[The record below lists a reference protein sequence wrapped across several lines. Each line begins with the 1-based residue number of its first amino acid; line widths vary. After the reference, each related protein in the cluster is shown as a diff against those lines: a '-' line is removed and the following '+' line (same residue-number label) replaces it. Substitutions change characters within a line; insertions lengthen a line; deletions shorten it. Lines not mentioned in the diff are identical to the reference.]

1 MRRLHSIAGL
11 AGAVVVTF
19 MAITG
24 AILSLQPALET
35 VAARAWAGLA
45 STGELAGA
53 VSTALPG
60 VERITHSASGMVV
73 AYYVENGVHKS
84 AQIDPSSGAVL
95 GPYEPSPFFTFITE
109 LHRSLFLGNA
119 GHAIAGIGSVA
130 IALLAASGIVLLV
143 HRMGGWRRLFA
154 RVKGSGTQRLH
165 AYLARLALVALAL
178 TSLTG
183 AFMSAVNFGFV
194 PDGSSFGFAALPQ
207 SSGAAA
213 AAVGDLTGLTS
224 TPLASLRE
232 LVFPAAGDLGDVFTL
247 TTSSGVGYIDQATGA
262 VLQFTPNNF
271 WQQLYETI
279 YLLHT
284 GEGVWWLALI
294 LGAAALA
301 VPAMAA
307 TGIAIWWQRRGNTVR
322 LPANASWRTADTV
335 ILFGSENNSTEGFAA
350 SLHAALVAEGRRVHT
365 APMNSVRR
373 YPRAERLLVLT
384 ATYGDGGAPQSANR
398 FLARLERMKAAPAP
412 SFAVLGFGDRSFAQ
426 YCAFA
431 EAVDTA
437 LIRTGSR
444 HLLGFDTVD
453 RQSSQDFAR
462 WGTRLGE
469 ALGIRLA
476 LSHTPVH
483 PAAHGLRLV
492 EREDFGLEVQAPT
505 AILRFAA
512 VQAQTLF
519 GFKARLPRF
528 SVGDLVGITPPGSG
542 VPRYYSIASASKEGV
557 LEICVRKQAGGEC
570 SEFLHALMPGD
581 EIGGF
586 IRHNPDF
593 RPGHGRKPLVLIG
606 AGTGVAPL
614 AGFVRNNRPG
624 RPAYLFFGA
633 RDPASDFLYEGT
645 FRAAL
650 EDDRLR
656 GLETAFSRIVG
667 GQYVQ
672 QRLTVQAEL
681 LRRLIDD
688 GAQVLVCGGLDMAR
702 EVRATLDTVLAP
714 LALTTAEL
722 KAQGRYLED
731 AY

>member
-11 AGAVVVTF
+11 AGAVVVIF

-35 VAARAWAGLA
+35 VVARAWSGLA
-45 STGELAGA
+45 NTGELAGA
-53 VSTALPG
+53 VASSLPG
-60 VERITHSASGMVV
+60 VERITHSASGTVV
-73 AYYVENGVHKS
+73 AYYTQDGIHKA
-84 AQIDPSSGAVL
+84 AQIDPSTGAVI

-143 HRMGGWRRLFA
+143 HRTGGWRRLFA
-154 RVKGSGTQRLH
+154 RVKGAGMQRLH
-165 AYLARLALVALAL
+165 AYLARLSLVALAL

-213 AAVGDLTGLTS
+213 APVAELAGLTA
-224 TPLASLRE
+224 TPLSSLRE

-247 TTSSGVGYIDQATGA
+247 TTSSGVGYLDQASGA

-294 LGAAALA
+294 LGVAALA
-301 VPAMAA
+301 VPLMAA
-307 TGIAIWWQRRGNTVR
+307 TGIAIWWQRRANAVQ

-335 ILFGSENNSTEGFAA
+335 ILFGSENNSTEGFAG
-350 SLHAALVAEGRRVHT
+350 SLHATLVGQGHRVHT
-365 APMNSVRR
+365 APMNSLRR

-384 ATYGDGGAPQSANR
+384 ATYGDGGAPQSAHS
-398 FLARLERMKAAPAP
+398 FLRRLAHLKAAPAP
-412 SFAVLGFGDRSFAQ
+412 SYAVLGFGDRSFAQ

-431 EAVDTA
+431 EAADAA
-437 LIRTGSR
+437 LAHAGSR
-444 HLLGFDTVD
+444 PLLGLDSVD

-469 ALGIRLA
+469 ALGLPLT

-483 PAAHGLRLV
+483 PASHGLRLV

-505 AILRFAA
+505 AIFRFAA
-512 VQAQTLF
+512 VEARNLF
-519 GFKARLPRF
+519 GFRARLPRF
-528 SVGDLVGITPPGSG
+528 AVGDLVGITPPGSS
-542 VPRYYSIASASKEGV
+542 VPRYYSIASASKEGA
-557 LEICVRKQAGGEC
+557 LEICVRKQAGGQC
-570 SEFLHALMPGD
+570 SEFLHALVPGD

-593 RPGHGRKPLVLIG
+593 RPASGRKPVVMIG

-633 RDPASDFLYEGT
+633 RDPASDFLYEEQ
-645 FRAAL
+645 FRTAIG
-650 EDDRLR
+650 EHRLT
-656 GLETAFSRIVG
+656 GLETAFSRVVR

-672 QRLTVQAEL
+672 QRVVAQGEL
-681 LRRLIDD
+681 LRGLVEN

-702 EVRATLDTVLAP
+702 DVRAALDTVLAP

>member
-1 MRRLHSIAGL
+1 MRRLHSLAGL
-11 AGAVVVTF
+11 AGAVIVVF

-35 VAARAWAGLA
+35 VAARAWSGIAN
-45 STGELAGA
+45 TGELAGA
-53 VSTALPG
+53 VSSALPG
-60 VERITHSASGMVV
+60 VERITRSASGMVV
-73 AYYVENGVHKS
+73 AYYTQDGIHKS
-84 AQIDPSSGAVL
+84 AQIDPSSGVVI

-119 GHAIAGIGSVA
+119 GHAIAGISSLA

-178 TSLTG
+178 TALTG

-194 PDGSSFGFAALPQ
+194 PDGSSFDFAALPQ

-213 AAVGDLTGLTS
+213 APVAELAGLTA
-224 TPLASLRE
+224 TPLSSLRE
-232 LVFPAAGDLGDVFTL
+232 LVFPAAGDLSDVFTL
-247 TTSSGVGYIDQATGA
+247 TTSSGVGYIDQASGA
-262 VLQFTPNNF
+262 VLQFTPNNI

-284 GEGVWWLALI
+284 GQGVWWLALI
-294 LGAAALA
+294 LGVAALA
-301 VPAMAA
+301 VPLMAA
-307 TGIAIWWQRRGNTVR
+307 TGIAIWWQRRRNTAQ
-322 LPANASWRTADTV
+322 LPGNASWRTADTV

-350 SLHAALVAEGRRVHT
+350 SLHAALTASGRRVHT
-365 APMNSVRR
+365 APMNSLRR
-373 YPRAERLLVLT
+373 YPKAERLLVLT
-384 ATYGDGGAPQSANR
+384 ATYGNGGAPQSAHS
-398 FLARLERMKAAPAP
+398 FLKRLAHLKTAPAP

-431 EAVDTA
+431 ETVDTA
-437 LIRTGSR
+437 LTDTGSR
-444 HLLGFDTVD
+444 PLIGFDSVD

-469 ALGIRLA
+469 ATGLLLV
-476 LSHTPVH
+476 LSHMPVH
-483 PAAHGLRLV
+483 PAPHGLRLV

-512 VQAQTLF
+512 VEARTWF
-519 GFKARLPRF
+519 GLRARLPRF
-528 SVGDLVGITPPGSG
+528 AVGDLVGITPPGSN
-542 VPRYYSIASASKEGV
+542 VPRYYSIASAAKEGV
-557 LEICVRKQAGGEC
+557 LEVCVRKQAGGEC
-570 SEFLHALMPGD
+570 SEYLHALVPGD
-581 EIGGF
+581 EIAGF
-586 IRHNPDF
+586 VRHNWDF
-593 RPGHGRKPLVLIG
+593 RPAAGKKPVVLIG
-606 AGTGVAPL
+606 SGTGVAPL

-624 RPAYLFFGA
+624 RPTYLFFGA
-633 RDPASDFLYEGT
+633 RDPASDFLYEQV

-650 EDDRLR
+650 EEGRLT
-656 GLETAFSRIVG
+656 GLETAFSRVVY

-672 QRLTVQAEL
+672 QRLLAQAEL
-681 LRRLIDD
+681 LRRLIEG
-688 GAQVLVCGGLDMAR
+688 GAQVLVCGGLEMAR
-702 EVRATLDTVLAP
+702 DVRATLDTVLAP

-722 KAQGRYLED
+722 KTRGRYLED